1 MHIEISIVRNIDI
14 YMTYT
19 YIENIYIYIYMYPDF
34 YFEYTQ
40 YT

>member
-1 MHIEISIVRNIDI
+1 MHIDISIVRNIDI

-19 YIENIYIYIYMYPDF
+19 YIKYVYIYIYPDF